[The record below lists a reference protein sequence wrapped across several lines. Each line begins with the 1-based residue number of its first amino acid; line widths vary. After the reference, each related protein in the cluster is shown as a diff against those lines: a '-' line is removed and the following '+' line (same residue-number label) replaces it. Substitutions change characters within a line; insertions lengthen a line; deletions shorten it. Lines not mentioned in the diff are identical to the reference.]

1 METTIGRSLTSMT
14 SVILPLRDLTAS
26 FTSLTGVSRART
38 LLSRLIARTADEQP
52 KGVLILDFDGVGD
65 ASASFLRE
73 SILAYRDWA
82 RAYEPEL
89 YPVLANID
97 DAVREEFNILLRD
110 RGEAMPGCRLGP
122 GGELIAAE
130 VLGALEPGLS
140 ETLAV
145 IRQRGTATLE
155 DLRQASEAKSTTLSN
170 RIASLIRQGF
180 IVTTQEPKRRAYS
193 FVLANMRGS

>member
-1 METTIGRSLTSMT
+1 MT

-26 FTSLTGVSRART
+26 FSSLTGVSRARK
-38 LLSRLIARTADEQP
+38 LLASLIARTADEQP

-89 YPVLANID
+89 YPVLANIS
-97 DAVREEFNILLRD
+97 DAVREEFNTLLRD
-110 RGEAMPGCRLGP
+110 RGQAMPGCRLDAA
-122 GGELIAAE
+122 GEPVEAE
-130 VLGALEPGLS
+130 VLGALELGLS
-140 ETLAV
+140 ETLAMV
-145 IRQRGTATLE
+145 RERGTVTLE

-180 IVTTQEPKRRAYS
+180 VVTTQEPKRRAYS
-193 FVLANMRGS
+193 FVLASTGGS